1 MFGNYQNAS
10 SPIRFLK
17 QFRPLRGH
25 YNKRWVSYDVPGWLD
40 KPAILLCQWRH
51 EEIKAVRDMGLRP
64 LRERALQ
71 TLCFEIIG
79 LALVVPVYSFA
90 TDRSSTDSM
99 LLMVLLSLV
108 ILLWCPVHNTVFDVV
123 ELRLSNRKASD
134 RPHWLRIAHAV
145 SHETTAVFLTCPI
158 VMLVGRMSLGEA
170 LAINIGLTVFYTA
183 YAYTFHLIYDQLRP
197 VQTDPSKLSNAR
209 DHRLEVSSLD

>member
-1 MFGNYQNAS
+1 MV
-10 SPIRFLK
+10 
-17 QFRPLRGH
+17 LR
-25 YNKRWVSYDVPGWLD
+25 S
-40 KPAILLCQWRH
+40 
-51 EEIKAVRDMGLRP
+51 

-71 TLCFEIIG
+71 TLCFEITG

-90 TDRSSTDSM
+90 TDHSSVDSM

-134 RPHWLRIAHAV
+134 RPHWLRITHAV
-145 SHETTAVFLTCPI
+145 SHEITAIFLTCPI
-158 VMLVGRMSLGEA
+158 VMLVARMSLAEA

-183 YAYTFHLIYDQLRP
+183 YAYIFHLIYDRLRP
-197 VQTDPSKLSNAR
+197 VQTDPYELSTAC
-209 DHRLEVSSLD
+209 DHRL